1 MSQLSPLI
9 AAELAKDIYLVQN
22 EVFLKVFMSSPIFS
36 NQGSQQQHLKAEVG
50 TRLIN
55 TRDGFGICAMGG
67 KGYENELFLIFR
79 GTTTENH
86 NADWISNARIGVKF
100 SQNGLPVHVGFD
112 HIFTSMLPK
121 IKEFISKNKNITMV
135 HCVGH
140 SLGGAVATLAA
151 DWVKSSKGGTV
162 KLYTFGAPKPGLL
175 LFSTNLTRKL
185 GKKNIFRTYH
195 ATDPVPMVP
204 LFPFLHPPLPGYGH
218 YIPSNENILSAEAH
232 DMVRYIDSVR
242 TVSWPDLERR
252 SPPYTI
258 ESGVQQWLMSKA
270 PVSASSPKIWHWI
283 NAGLT
288 YVLSK
293 VLGGAV
299 GALQLGFTGV
309 LTLADTIALILRK
322 GIDLSKAAGEWVMH
336 LMRKIMQALGMKVA
350 KSSEELTKELL
361 ESTLRRLMART
372 TDEAKKAIMRI
383 N

>member
-1 MSQLSPLI
+1 MSELSPRV
-9 AAELAKDIYLVQN
+9 AAELADAVYNVRN
-22 EVFLKVFMSSPIFS
+22 EFDLKFFLARLEFSSKAEAK
-36 NQGSQQQHLKAEVG
+36 QHLKAEVG
-50 TRLIN
+50 SRLFN

-79 GTTTENH
+79 GTTTANN

-100 SQNGLPVHVGFD
+100 SKNGLPVHVGFD

-121 IKEFISKNKNITMV
+121 IKDFLSANKNITMV

-151 DWVKSSKGGTV
+151 DWIKSNRATMV

-218 YIPSNENILSAEAH
+218 YIPSNENILSADAH
-232 DMVRYIDSVR
+232 DMVRYIDSVK
-242 TVSWPDLERR
+242 TASWPSLERR
-252 SPPYTI
+252 SPPYTV

-293 VLGGAV
+293 VLGGAL

-309 LTLADTIALILRK
+309 LTLADTIALILRR
-322 GIDLSKAAGEWVMH
+322 GIDLSKAAGEWVML

-350 KSSEELTKELL
+350 KTSEELTKELL

-372 TDEAKKAIMRI
+372 TEEAKKAIMRI
-383 N
+383 H